1 MVNIPSIYGDLG
13 DGLSLFYPHYDIYIY
28 MLIISLVP
36 NVSSFSHVWLG
47 VLKFLDMICPAL
59 GELSGGWGICHLM
72 WKVMEGQRDL
82 TADKV
87 NPL

>member
-1 MVNIPSIYGDLG
+1 MVTWVRVYHCFTHIML
-13 DGLSLFYPHYDIYIY
+13 YIY
-28 MLIISLVP
+28 MLIIYLVP

-59 GELSGGWGICHLM
+59 GELSRGWGICHLM